1 MDNQQATE
9 YELGWIAGIVD
20 GEGWLG
26 FTVFTDPRRI
36 NGTQVKCELRI
47 VNTDP
52 EIIAKS
58 EKIFRKM
65 GINPYL
71 RIRMQNGINRPIHE
85 CATKNMTNL
94 MKILPTIEPYLVGN
108 KKHRARLIMEFI
120 NLRKKNDGLDN
131 PNYTGM
137 GQRKIFP
144 YTERELSLVEQ
155 CRALQATGASETTRE
170 KRDAVMQKLKQ
181 QNSKKT
187 R

>member
-9 YELGWIAGIVD
+9 YELGWVAGIVD

-26 FTVFTDPRRI
+26 FTVFTDPRRA

-58 EKIFRKM
+58 EDIFRKM
-65 GINPYL
+65 GINPYMRTRL
-71 RIRMQNGINRPIHE
+71 QKGINRPVHE

-94 MKILPTIEPYLVGN
+94 LKILPKIEPYLVGN
-108 KKHRARLIMEFI
+108 KKQRARLMMEFI
-120 NLRKKNDGLDN
+120 DLRKKNEGLEN
-131 PNYTGM
+131 PNYGGM
-137 GQRKIFP
+137 GQRKIHP
-144 YTERELSLVEQ
+144 YTKRELDIVEQ

-181 QNSKKT
+181 QNALKT